1 MTTAR
6 MFTVAVFLLIL
17 PGVALAQQAEDN
29 GGKSMYNDYCAG
41 CHGLDAKG
49 KGPIAPL
56 LTIPTTDLTQLSKK
70 NDGVFPA
77 LRVAK
82 VIDGREEVRA
92 HGTPEMPLWGREFTR
107 QEAGTM
113 GTEKAAV
120 SGRTQALV
128 AYLNSVQ
135 EK

>member
-1 MTTAR
+1 MTTVK
-6 MFTVAVFLLIL
+6 MLTVAVFLLIL
-17 PGVALAQQAEDN
+17 PGIVLAQQEAGN
-29 GGKSMYNDYCAG
+29 GGKALYNDYCAG

-56 LTIPTTDLTQLSKK
+56 LTIPTTDLTQLTKK
-70 NDGVFPA
+70 NNGTFPA
-77 LRVAK
+77 LRVAR
-82 VIDGREEVRA
+82 VIDGRDEVRA

-120 SGRTQALV
+120 SGRAQALV
-128 AYLNSVQ
+128 AYLNSIQ
-135 EK
+135 E